1 MFGIPAETEVQK
13 PPFLVA
19 KLATKLGL
27 SDADKQSL
35 QTDVKSIRISHVISN
50 KSIPALKE
58 GNEVKSITIIL
69 VEVSRENY
77 NRDALCKIS
86 QSVKGQA
93 IFIITFANLASV
105 LLNQN
110 GKAIR
115 SSWEPNLVF
124 TLKGLTLD
132 TVWENIVKAVGQID
146 IEPGLTLSQ
155 QIELNTLRESTEKKI
170 AAIEKKARAE
180 KQPRK
185 KFELAQQKKSME
197 QELIDKIA
205 TMKEEFKQQVI
216 AYNIQNK

>member
-1 MFGIPAETEVQK
+1 MFGLPAETEVEK

-19 KLATKLGL
+19 RLATKLGL
-27 SDADKQSL
+27 SETDKQSL
-35 QTDVKSIRISHVISN
+35 QTDVKSIRISHVISS

-58 GNEVKSITIIL
+58 GSEVKSITIIL

-86 QSVKGQA
+86 QAVMGQA
-93 IFIITFANLASV
+93 VFIISFDNLASV

-115 SSWEPNLVF
+115 SSWEPNLSF

-146 IEPGLTLSQ
+146 VDPGLTLSQ
-155 QIELNTLRESTEKKI
+155 QIELNMLRESTEKKI
-170 AAIEKKARAE
+170 AAIERKARAE

-185 KFELAQQKKSME
+185 KFELTQQKKAME
-197 QELIDKIA
+197 QDLKDKIA
-205 TMKEEFKQQVI
+205 SMKAEFQQ
-216 AYNIQNK
+216 